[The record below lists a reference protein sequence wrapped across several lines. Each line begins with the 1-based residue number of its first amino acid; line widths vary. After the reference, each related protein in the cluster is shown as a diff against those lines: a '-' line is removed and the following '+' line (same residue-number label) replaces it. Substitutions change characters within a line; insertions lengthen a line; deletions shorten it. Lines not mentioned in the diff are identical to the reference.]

1 MPTDPKTGE
10 RLPYPGEPGF
20 KEGAM
25 KDAPAPEADDA
36 DKRAADLM
44 ATIDKE
50 LAKREGKPEE
60 GAEDAPK
67 EEGQKAEGA
76 EDLKPL
82 EETLGITPERAS
94 MLFEAAQ
101 QLAKT
106 EGKTPQELAD
116 MIAGDFEVLMQLEMI
131 AARGQED
138 TVPEEGMPAPE
149 EGEAGMPPAMPPG
162 MAPQGGM

>member
-20 KEGAM
+20 KEEAT

-44 ATIDKE
+44 ATIDEE

-60 GAEDAPK
+60 GEEAAPK
-67 EEGQKAEGA
+67 EEGEEAEGA

-82 EETLGITPERAS
+82 EETLGITPERAR
-94 MLFEAAQ
+94 MLFDAAQ

-116 MIAGDFEVLMQLEMI
+116 MIAGDFEILMQLEMI
-131 AARGQED
+131 AARGDEGE
-138 TVPEEGMPAPE
+138 PEEGMPAPE
-149 EGEAGMPPAMPPG
+149 EEAAGMPPAMPPG

>member
-20 KEGAM
+20 KEEAT
-25 KDAPAPEADDA
+25 KDAPAPEAGDA

-44 ATIDKE
+44 ATIDEE
-50 LAKREGKPEE
+50 LAKREGKQEE
-60 GAEDAPK
+60 GAEAAPT
-67 EEGQKAEGA
+67 EEGEEAEGS

-101 QLAKT
+101 QLAMT

-116 MIAGDFEVLMQLEMI
+116 MIAGDFEILMQLEMI
-131 AARGQED
+131 AARGDEGE
-138 TVPEEGMPAPE
+138 PEEGMPAPE
-149 EGEAGMPPAMPPG
+149 EEAAGMPPAMPPG

>member
-20 KEGAM
+20 KEEAT

-44 ATIDKE
+44 ATIDEE

-60 GAEDAPK
+60 GEEAAPK
-67 EEGQKAEGA
+67 EEGEEAEGA

-82 EETLGITPERAS
+82 EETLGITPERAR
-94 MLFEAAQ
+94 MLFDAAQ

-116 MIAGDFEVLMQLEMI
+116 MMAGDFEILMQLEMI
-131 AARGQED
+131 AARGDEGE
-138 TVPEEGMPAPE
+138 PEEGMPAPE
-149 EGEAGMPPAMPPG
+149 EEAAGMPPAMPPG